1 MSKFESTV
9 KQVPYRQQS
18 VYDMLSDLSNA
29 EKVKNKVNDDQLQNM
44 SFDNDN
50 VSVNVPPIGKIAL
63 RIVDREEP
71 KCVKYQSVNSPL
83 PFSLWVQ
90 MLPVTETTSK
100 IKVTLDAEL
109 NFMMK
114 GIVSKPLKEGLEKLA
129 DALSKIQYE

>member
-71 KCVKYQSVNSPL
+71 KCVKYQSVDSPL